1 MKKFR
6 LIPFRWL
13 PGSWGL
19 SGSLYEEQ
27 KARYYF
33 DGYDLEEQ
41 LAYINLVG
49 LELDERL
56 LEIRLEYGELD
67 QHGYEVER
75 AKLLDSKVEREVA
88 LIEARLRAGE
98 ITQVEAEKA
107 IATVREEPWIKVV
120 NDGLDH
126 SMGVDGYFFEF
137 DWNGQWITALRE
149 AGYTGPTE
157 ESIVQAWFQ
166 EVSDR
171 ERSNALNGGT
181 SWGH

>member
-6 LIPFRWL
+6 IIPFNWL

-19 SGSLYEEQ
+19 SGALYEEQ

-33 DGYDLEEQ
+33 EGYDLEEQ
-41 LAYINLVG
+41 LAYINLEG

-56 LEIRLEYGELD
+56 LELRLEHGYLD
-67 QHGYEVER
+67 QQGYEVAR
-75 AKLLDSKVEREVA
+75 AELLDSKVDREVA
-88 LIEARLRAGE
+88 IIEARLRAGE
-98 ITQVEAEKA
+98 LTPVEAEKA
-107 IATVREEPWIKVV
+107 IATARDEPWIKVV

-126 SMGVDGYFFEF
+126 SMGIDGYYFEF
-137 DWNGQWITALRE
+137 VWNDLWILALRE
-149 AGYTGPTE
+149 AGYVGPTE

-171 ERSNALNGGT
+171 ERSNVLNGGV
-181 SWGH
+181 SWGA